1 MLFVAHPAKKLVK
14 NQEPILATNPAT
26 ATYWKNLKPKHKP
39 ILAAKTCTLFRSIVT
54 PLVPPPLLSQSFMVL
69 PENEALQSS
78 PPGPSSKS
86 EHQGF
91 SLEDAG
97 LSRVKIPPCKAE
109 RSMRPGKSKRRSPSL
124 AWVTYFEPT
133 TRQNIM
139 HEGKV
144 FHALSSQSLH
154 WLHAFN

>member
-1 MLFVAHPAKKLVK
+1 MSLYWLQMLFVAHPAKKLVK
-14 NQEPILATNPAT
+14 NQEPILAANPAAT
-26 ATYWKNLKPKHKP
+26 TYWKNLKLKHKP
-39 ILAAKTCTLFRSIVT
+39 MLAVQTCTLFGSIVT

-69 PENEALQSS
+69 TEHEALQSS

-109 RSMRPGKSKRRSPSL
+109 RSMRPGKSKRSSPSL
-124 AWVTYFEPT
+124 AWVKNFEPT
-133 TRQNIM
+133 TRQNN
-139 HEGKV
+139 
-144 FHALSSQSLH
+144 A
-154 WLHAFN
+154 